1 MKTAFHG
8 LIIFMLGVFL
18 SACAETNDLTNLPD
32 SVETIVAHVDIS
44 DQRMIIELD
53 SVERFAWEVSTA
65 REGKE
70 TPRGT
75 YGAYWLSRDHYSSL
89 YDGAPMPFAIFFDG
103 DYAIHGTE
111 LESELGSPASAG
123 CVRLSRKTP
132 KYCSTWSK
140 STGSRVSVLPLLTK
154 TTTRNARLDLVSRVN
169 A

>member
-8 LIIFMLGVFL
+8 LATCILAAFL
-18 SACAETNDLTNLPD
+18 SACVETDRTTNLPED
-32 SVETIVAHVDIS
+32 IETIAVHVDIS

-53 SVERFAWEVSTA
+53 GVKQFTWDVSTA

-89 YDGAPMPFAIFFDG
+89 YNGAPMPYAIFFDG

-111 LESELGSPASAG
+111 LENDLGSPASAG
-123 CVRLSRKTP
+123 CVRLSK
-132 KYCSTWSK
+132 
-140 STGSRVSVLPLLTK
+140 GNAQLLFK
-154 TTTRNARLDLVSRVN
+154 LVEKHGLSSFNVTIVD
-169 A
+169 

>member
-8 LIIFMLGVFL
+8 LIIFVLGVFL

-53 SVERFAWEVSTA
+53 GVERFAWEVSTA

-123 CVRLSRKTP
+123 CVRLSKE
-132 KYCSTWSK
+132 
-140 STGSRVSVLPLLTK
+140 
-154 TTTRNARLDLVSRVN
+154 NAQILFDLVEKHGQQSFSVTIVD
-169 A
+169 